1 MYNVHTYISYVTGK
15 KTPEN
20 VNPTENAKM
29 NQKLKEYIYIYIHF
43 YLFTFISIFI
53 LAAFLRGS
61 VLNIRN
67 PDLVPTQ
74 KQPKM

>member
-29 NQKLKEYIYIYIHF
+29 NQKLKEYIHIYNIYIHF
-43 YLFTFISIFI
+43 YYLLLFQSLF
-53 LAAFLRGS
+53 
-61 VLNIRN
+61 
-67 PDLVPTQ
+67 
-74 KQPKM
+74 

>member
-29 NQKLKEYIYIYIHF
+29 NQKLKEYIYIYIYTFLLIYF
-43 YLFTFISIFI
+43 YFNLYFS
-53 LAAFLRGS
+53 S
-61 VLNIRN
+61 VPERVSVEYSKSRLST
-67 PDLVPTQ
+67 DT
-74 KQPKM
+74 KTA

>member
-29 NQKLKEYIYIYIHF
+29 NQKLKEYIYIHF